1 MSSPVIG
8 GERESELEKKTPL
21 IAPVVGKA
29 VTRVH
34 RPHNPSHLGN
44 PALGPVIVHYMRKQY

>member
-8 GERESELEKKTPL
+8 GERESELEKNTL
-21 IAPVVGKA
+21 IPPVVGKA

-34 RPHNPSHLGN
+34 RAHNPSHLEN
-44 PALGPVIVHYMRKQY
+44 PSLGPVIVHYMRKQY